1 MNVAEIIAI
10 VLGGGILG
18 TVGYIVNGMDKKSEK
33 GDDAILSKMKAE
45 FERLDQGR
53 KEDREQLQTDIDRLD
68 RMDEA
73 RRDDVRILYKGTAD
87 HQENIARLQEKII
100 HLEKSRAS

>member
-1 MNVAEIIAI
+1 MEIAEIVAI

-33 GDDAILSKMKAE
+33 GDDAISIKMDAG
-45 FERLDQGR
+45 FARLDQGR

-73 RRDDVRILYKGTAD
+73 RRDDVRILYTKNAD
-87 HQENIARLQEKII
+87 QAVQIARLEERLNRERQ
-100 HLEKSRAS
+100 

>member
-1 MNVAEIIAI
+1 MEIAEIIAI
-10 VLGGGILG
+10 VLGGGVLG

-33 GDDAILSKMKAE
+33 GDDAIMSKMEAE

-68 RMDEA
+68 RMDES
-73 RRDDVRILYKGTAD
+73 RRQDVRALYEKD
-87 HQENIARLQEKII
+87 VDKIERIARLEEQIKYQ
-100 HLEKSRAS
+100 KS

>member
-1 MNVAEIIAI
+1 M
-10 VLGGGILG
+10 G

-33 GDDAILSKMKAE
+33 GDDAIISKMEAE

-68 RMDEA
+68 RMDES
-73 RRDDVRILYKGTAD
+73 RRQDVRALYEKD
-87 HQENIARLQEKII
+87 VDKIERIARLEEQIKYQ
-100 HLEKSRAS
+100 KS